1 MKAARFL
8 LIVTSC
14 LLSMGAIS
22 HADDEQRALADI
34 GLRPGKSVNDRSVHI
49 SRSINLPILKSSPTT
64 SRNQGLAAIGGPAK
78 ASRST
83 AMINGTNLKRKP

>member
-8 LIVTSC
+8 LMVTSC

-22 HADDEQRALADI
+22 HADDQQRALADA
-34 GLRPGKSVNDRSVHI
+34 GLGLGKSVNDRSVHI
-49 SRSINLPILKSSPTT
+49 SRSINVPIVKSSLPT
-64 SRNQGLAAIGGPAK
+64 SSNQGLAAIGGPAK
-78 ASRST
+78 ASRTT